1 MFHPMTH
8 TKNAKFRFLVLF
20 SLVFIFGT
28 SGIYLTRWTAKDD
41 IIIVTAHGAA
51 GQVSGSLF
59 HIEYGSNSILVDIGL
74 FYPDGEG
81 TYEERQLLAEKENR
95 YLPVDARSV
104 DAVILTHAHLDHIG
118 RLPMLI

>member
-1 MFHPMTH
+1 MTH

-81 TYEERQLLAEKENR
+81 TYEVIYPPKTGQVVKVEKSGYISHKTTLKNR
-95 YLPVDARSV
+95 YEPSKKPTS
-104 DAVILTHAHLDHIG
+104 IWS
-118 RLPMLI
+118 